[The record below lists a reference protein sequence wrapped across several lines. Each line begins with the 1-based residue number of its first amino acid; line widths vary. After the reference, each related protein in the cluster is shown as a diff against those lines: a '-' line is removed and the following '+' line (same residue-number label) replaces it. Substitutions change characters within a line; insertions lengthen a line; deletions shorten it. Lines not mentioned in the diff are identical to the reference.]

1 MKLSFSTFY
10 NTNCFWEFRR
20 PSPLSSRAKSQGRFE
35 GMCMSCRPV
44 DIHPVEGNK
53 LKAKL
58 CCLVS
63 PMLLLL
69 SAFFLASQLLRFNAL
84 LCVKCFHFAFCLFF
98 PPPTAACLQ
107 SDVVKST
114 FISGNATTS
123 PSLFAIWHLISLF
136 FRSISYFLPCF
147 IFLLGFLSKHGL
159 LLVFG
164 FWFLVFVCATTS
176 ATYRFTGTMTQKRVY
191 KGVESH
197 ERPYIQ
203 GKFNLEA
210 WTGNSWS
217 IFVETLNL
225 RCHWQSINAEC

>member
-84 LCVKCFHFAFCLFF
+84 LCVKCFHFAFCLFS

-164 FWFLVFVCATTS
+164 LWFLIFGLCLRDDVSDLSIYRDHDSEKSLQRGWEPWTS
-176 ATYRFTGTMTQKRVY
+176 IHSGK
-191 KGVESH
+191 
-197 ERPYIQ
+197 IQ
-203 GKFNLEA
+203 PRSLDRKFL
-210 WTGNSWS
+210 
-217 IFVETLNL
+217 INL
-225 RCHWQSINAEC
+225 RWNIKFALSLTVY